1 MYSFPKQTC
10 TNCGI
15 LGHHFRTCTAPIS
28 SYGIIAFQVTR
39 DWNQAECLSSNILN
53 SHIIPRDFVKFLLIQ
68 RRNSIGFIEII
79 RAKYKPYEVNYII
92 EQIEGTTR
100 EERTMLL
107 TMSFQELWKEIWGKD
122 SENKHYRNDYFQAKQ
137 KFEQITTGY
146 YVQSKLITLKGLI
159 ESTPLLWTTPE
170 WGFPKGRRNILESD
184 QNCAVREFCEESGL
198 TLKDFSI
205 LQGIEPIREIF
216 YGNNNIHYQHTYYL
230 ACVQNPINVILQ
242 QQNESMI
249 QEVGNIGW
257 FSMEEALQRIRI
269 TNVEKRDIL
278 NRVGSILRTL
288 CPLFLPSSLR
298 IEPST
303 SIRSSEQD
311 VAIAATQ

>member
-28 SYGIIAFQVTR
+28 SYGIIAFQIVG
-39 DWNQAECLSSNILN
+39 DWNQADHISSKHSDI
-53 SHIIPRDFVKFLLIQ
+53 STIPKDLVKFLLIQ
-68 RRNSIGFIEII
+68 RRNSIGFIELI
-79 RAKYKPYEVNYII
+79 RAKYKLYEVPYII

-100 EERTMLL
+100 EERNMLL

-122 SENKHYRNDYFQAKQ
+122 SENKYYRNDYFQAKQ
-137 KFEQITTGY
+137 KFEQLTSGY
-146 YVQSKLITLKGLI
+146 YVQSTLITLKNLV
-159 ESTPLLWTTPE
+159 ESTPLLWATPE
-170 WGFPKGRRNILESD
+170 WGFPKGRRNTTESD
-184 QNCAVREFCEESGL
+184 QTCAIREFCEESGL
-198 TLKDFSI
+198 SSKDFSI

-230 ACVQNPINVILQ
+230 ACVESPVTVALQ
-242 QQNESMI
+242 KQNESMV

-257 FSMEEALQRIRI
+257 FSMEEALGYIRI

-278 NRVGSILRTL
+278 LRVGTILRTL
-288 CPLFLPSSLR
+288 CPLFIPR

-303 SIRSSEQD
+303 SIRSSDQD
-311 VAIAATQ
+311 VGSTTQ